1 MEKPD
6 ARAVVYNYMNV
17 EADMQILGVK
27 ESLEM
32 WSLFIA
38 QANTSITIA
47 CTKDVQ
53 KFHRKKFFEHCFNL
67 NDCTDTGILKQIWI
81 KEINYNS
88 VVIHVET

>member
-6 ARAVVYNYMNV
+6 AQAVVYNYMIV
-17 EADMQILGVK
+17 ESDMQILGMK
-27 ESLEM
+27 ESLE
-32 WSLFIA
+32 SLFIA
-38 QANTSITIA
+38 QANTIITIA

-53 KFHRKKFFEHCFNL
+53 KFLRKKFFEHCFNL

-81 KEINYNS
+81 KEINYSS